1 MFVLGNFIQA
11 LAMVIH
17 TVFQIYWWILIA
29 RIILSWVNPN
39 PMNDIIRQI
48 IYFVYRATDPV
59 LYKIRQVFPFLVVG
73 GLDLS
78 PIALFLVLGFVDQF
92 VYYTLLDLARTMR

>member
-1 MFVLGNFIQA
+1 MFVLGNFVQA

-39 PMNDIIRQI
+39 PMNDIIRNL
-48 IYFVYRATDPV
+48 IYFVYRVTDPV
-59 LYKIRQVFPFLVVG
+59 LYKIRQIFPFMVLG

-78 PIALFLVLGFVDQF
+78 PIALFLALGFIDQF
-92 VYYTLLDLARTMR
+92 LYFSLLDLARSLR